1 MATTHL
7 EDRARIV
14 TPRNSRRN
22 EIIAIL
28 LLACGLL
35 LSLCL
40 ISAAFYPNDPS
51 WNSAGQAE
59 TRNLTGVIGANV
71 AATLFQFIGLAAYLL
86 PVLLLATAWSRF
98 RTRSLRTPL
107 SRVVGLLLLVCAA
120 SALLSI
126 SKLHPLFD
134 QTVPPGGITGALISR
149 GLASGLNTVGTTMP
163 SQTSTS

>member
-14 TPRNSRRN
+14 APRNSRRN
-22 EIIAIL
+22 EIVAIL

-51 WNSAGQAE
+51 WNSAGQTE
-59 TRNLTGVIGANV
+59 THNLTGVIGANV

-86 PVLLLATAWSRF
+86 PALLFVTAWGRF
-98 RTRSLRTPL
+98 RSRSVRAPF
-107 SRVVGLLLLVCAA
+107 SRIVGLLMLVFAA

-126 SKLHPLFD
+126 SNLQPLFD
-134 QTVPPGGITGALISR
+134 KTVPPGGMAGALLSR
-149 GLASGLNTVGTTMP
+149 GLASGLNTVGATILLVAM
-163 SQTSTS
+163 